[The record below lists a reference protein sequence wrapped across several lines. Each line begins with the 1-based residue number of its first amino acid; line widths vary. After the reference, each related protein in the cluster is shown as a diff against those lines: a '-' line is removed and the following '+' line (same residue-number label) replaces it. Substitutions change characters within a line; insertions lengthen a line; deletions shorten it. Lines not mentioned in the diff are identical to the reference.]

1 MWETIQDSWS
11 MRNHKQMQLN
21 TVSRHFKMAATPLY
35 PEKNINSVL
44 TLTRLV
50 SIATSD
56 QLKMRG
62 NTNQLLGK

>member
-1 MWETIQDSWS
+1 

-62 NTNQLLGK
+62 NTN